1 MMILL
6 LENHKYC
13 FKFSTGLERGRES
26 IQKYCFG
33 SKWFLIILVKKKTK
47 TLFLYYHQSVPFH
60 FHDHSCRRAGDWA
73 SVALLGLRGS
83 GPFPEVCSAGLFLP
97 RRAARKPERYHISSK
112 QPLLKPPLV
121 V

>member
-33 SKWFLIILVKKKTK
+33 SKWFLIILVKKKNQNPVS
-47 TLFLYYHQSVPFH
+47 LLPSECPVP
-60 FHDHSCRRAGDWA
+60 
-73 SVALLGLRGS
+73 
-83 GPFPEVCSAGLFLP
+83 LP
-97 RRAARKPERYHISSK
+97 
-112 QPLLKPPLV
+112 
-121 V
+121 